1 MQKTVCSSLLL
12 FVILVISL
20 GHVAF
25 AQQSSGVGLT
35 HGNPAE
41 SSGPEFGEAEWLS
54 QQAKKCAEPHRSGAQ
69 QLSRAEKNKK
79 INCNS
84 LNQEPDNHSCEA
96 FSRNRLGLC
105 GTTQE
110 TGGDRA
116 LYSEVEFLV
125 SVPRNT
131 LMYRSGLI
139 SPKQS
144 SIFRSLAAAAH
155 PAWPSSPAAQ
165 KTALHLDGT
174 PADPFLAA
182 AGRPVVL
189 IFVRTDCPIS
199 NRYAPLIQRISSEY
213 GAKIGLWLVYPS
225 RTASAEKI
233 RQHERD
239 YGYKLAALR
248 DPQHALVTQAQV
260 QITPEAAVFDANHH
274 LLYHGRID
282 DLYQD
287 FGRARPAATTHE
299 LDDAIQ
305 AALSGK
311 TPPPSTPGVG
321 CYIADLE

>member
-25 AQQSSGVGLT
+25 AQESSGVGLT
-35 HGNPAE
+35 HGNTAE
-41 SSGPEFGEAEWLS
+41 SSGCEFGEAGWLS
-54 QQAKKCAEPHRSGAQ
+54 QQAKKCAEPHRSGVQ
-69 QLSRAEKNKK
+69 RLSRAEKNK
-79 INCNS
+79 
-84 LNQEPDNHSCEA
+84 
-96 FSRNRLGLC
+96 
-105 GTTQE
+105 
-110 TGGDRA
+110 
-116 LYSEVEFLV
+116 
-125 SVPRNT
+125 
-131 LMYRSGLI
+131 
-139 SPKQS
+139 QS
-144 SIFRSLAAAAH
+144 SIFLSLVAAAH
-155 PAWPSSPAAQ
+155 PASPSSPAAQ
-165 KTALHLDGT
+165 KTARHLDGT

-213 GAKIGLWLVYPS
+213 SAKIGLWLVYPS

-260 QITPEAAVFDANHH
+260 QVTPEAAVFDANHH